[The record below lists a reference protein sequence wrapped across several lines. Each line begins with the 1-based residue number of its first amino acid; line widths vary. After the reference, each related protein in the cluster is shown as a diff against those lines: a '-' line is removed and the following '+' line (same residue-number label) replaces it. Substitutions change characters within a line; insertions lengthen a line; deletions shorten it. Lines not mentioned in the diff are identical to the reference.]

1 MLTVD
6 YKTKSFYLQG
16 VEISIMR
23 MIIYIYTKRKRETM
37 NIQKF
42 SLLCPQGIDAEY
54 KTLNKEAI
62 NDLSIEYICSA
73 LTKDPYEIQ
82 SIRQLLT
89 TVTDNAEIIKY
100 RCDIFDDFLNFPQL
114 RADLT
119 ALLSKL
125 KDLREIERFQKDTEA
140 TPIWQLINRLREL
153 DGYVDCITKIKDTL
167 NAIDIKS
174 EGLLTLKAN
183 VEAIYNDSGF
193 PDLKSD
199 IDETLEKARKLKSI
213 TLGVNLDDMLR
224 PKTVGVISLND
235 KHFSDSGLLK
245 RFMNKAQKQ
254 DELHHG
260 TDVSGFTTFHYANPS
275 TTTFGLGKVVVGAQ
289 GDVNSIED
297 SGLTGADPMSDA
309 LKKVVTDILKRTVNN
324 IKSMLNKYTNIS
336 GYSFVELM
344 PQIIFYIR
352 FSELC
357 DKIKKTGMPL
367 CKAEVSDR
375 DNRNCDI
382 KGLYNIKLALKA
394 LTDGDTDIVTNDF
407 KFDDDGRI
415 YILTGPNRGGKT
427 TITQAVGLC
436 FLLAQ
441 NGIYVPATS
450 MTFSPC
456 DNIFTH
462 FPADENDTVDLGRLG
477 EESKRMS
484 EIFEA
489 ATKYSL
495 LLLNESLATTNV
507 AEGLYIA
514 KDVVKSMRYLGVR
527 SVFNT
532 HMHELARSVNDI
544 NDAVNGSSRVESMVT
559 GVENGKRSFKIFIAP
574 PQGVSYAKDIAIKY
588 GVTFENI
595 KNEIDR
601 RSI

>member
-1 MLTVD
+1 MEL
-6 YKTKSFYLQG
+6 K
-16 VEISIMR
+16 
-23 MIIYIYTKRKRETM
+23 
-37 NIQKF
+37 KF
-42 SLLCPQGIDAEY
+42 SLLYPENSNAKY

-62 NDLSIEYICSA
+62 NDLSIDYICSA
-73 LTKDPYEIQ
+73 LTDDVYEIQ
-82 SIRQLLT
+82 SIRQLLINI
-89 TVTDNAEIIKY
+89 TDDEDVIKY
-100 RCDIFDDFLNFPQL
+100 RCDVFEDFLKFPKL
-114 RADLT
+114 RDDLT

-153 DGYVDCITKIKDTL
+153 DGYVDCITSIKETL
-167 NAIDIKS
+167 ESLDIKS
-174 EGLLTLKAN
+174 HGLLQLKAN
-183 VEAIYNDSGF
+183 VQSIYDDSGF
-193 PDLKSD
+193 PQLKQD
-199 IDETLEKARKLKSI
+199 ISEMLDKARTLKSI

-235 KHFSDSGLLK
+235 KHFSDSGILK
-245 RFMNKAQKQ
+245 RFMNFASKQ
-254 DELHHG
+254 SELHHG
-260 TDVSGFTTFHYANPS
+260 NDVSGFTAFHHANPS
-275 TTTFGLGKVVVGAQ
+275 TSQMFGMARAVTGAQ
-289 GDVNSIED
+289 QDVNQIQN

-344 PQIIFYIR
+344 PEIIFYIR
-352 FSELC
+352 FSQLC

-367 CKAEVSDR
+367 CKASVHSGHKR
-375 DNRNCDI
+375 DCDI
-382 KGLYNIKLALKA
+382 KGLYNIKLAIKA
-394 LTDGDTDIVTNDF
+394 LSDGDTDIITNDF
-407 KFDDDGRI
+407 SFDDNGRI

-427 TITQAVGLC
+427 TITQAVGLA

-441 NGIYVPATS
+441 NGIYVPAYQ
-450 MTFSPC
+450 MEFSAC

-477 EESKRMS
+477 EESKRMG
-484 EIFEA
+484 EIFSL
-489 ATKYSL
+489 ATKHSL

-514 KDVVKSMRYLGVR
+514 KDVVKAMRYLGVR

-532 HMHELARSVNDI
+532 HMHELARSLDEVN
-544 NDAVNGSSRVESMVT
+544 AVDGDSIVASMVT
-559 GVENGKRSFKIFIAP
+559 GVENGRRSFKIAIAP

-588 GVTFENI
+588 GVTFDKIKEDIDSKKEN
-595 KNEIDR
+595 
-601 RSI
+601 